1 MMPKPEIIIYEL
13 TGSPNGDTY
22 LMVVDSYVV
31 ANGVS
36 VEFMRSRMHRVVNG
50 DVGAKLKPLGIW
62 ILGNPDITDMV
73 ELDRD
78 TDFEELMKRFE
89 IHKLIGD

>member
-22 LMVVDSYVV
+22 LMVVDNYVV

-36 VEFMRSRMHRVVNG
+36 VEFMRSRMQRVING
-50 DVGAKLKPLGIW
+50 DVGAKLKPLSIW
-62 ILGNPDITDMV
+62 ILGNPRVTDMV

-78 TDFEELMKRFE
+78 TNFEELMKRFE